1 MMTRRQYWGVLVV
14 ASLSGLVGGV
24 LSDRLFSID
33 SLWAQLRQRVVNSEE
48 FLLVDKAGKTRGG
61 LGLGADGGVGLVLT
75 AKDGTKTLF
84 LSPDEPQ
91 VVRLMDQSGKTLWGL
106 P

>member
-1 MMTRRQYWGVLVV
+1 MMSRTQYWSLMIMALLAGVVGGF
-14 ASLSGLVGGV
+14 LSG
-24 LSDRLFSID
+24 RLFSD
-33 SLWAQLRQRVVNSEE
+33 DAVWAQQRTRVVNSEE

-75 AKDGTKTLF
+75 DKEGIKTLYI
-84 LSPDEPQ
+84 SPDEPNSI
-91 VVRLMDQSGKTLWGL
+91 RLSDNTGKTLWAL